1 MKRSRIDSRIEL
13 WNENY
18 INNRQIRLPED
29 RDAQIEQIEHVSD
42 ITYIVEVWN
51 PKDDEED
58 GCR

>member
-29 RDAQIEQIEHVSD
+29 RDAQIEQIEHVSGL
-42 ITYIVEVWN
+42 TYIVEVFN
-51 PKDDEED
+51 EEGNDETE
-58 GCR
+58 